1 MTPERWRLWL
11 LAASAL
17 VIVAGVGLALLA
29 LFGSMSWLMEVLYLP
44 GEPDVAEARTL
55 SFAIGVSGAVMVGW
69 GVSMLLVY
77 VDATAIEQPRLARA
91 FLVGVVAWFV
101 LDCTVSITLGAVMN
115 AAANVVFLAALLP
128 PLAALSRT
136 RERAVPAR

>member
-1 MTPERWRLWL
+1 MTPRRWRLWL
-11 LAASAL
+11 IGASAL
-17 VIVAGVGLALLA
+17 VIVAGLGLALLA
-29 LFGSMSWLMEVLYLP
+29 LFGSMTWLMEVLYLP
-44 GEPDVAEARTL
+44 GEPDVADARTL

-77 VDATAIEQPRLARA
+77 LDALAVEQPRLARA

-101 LDCTVSITLGAVMN
+101 LDCTVSLALGAVLN

-128 PLAALSRT
+128 PLAALSRS
-136 RERAVPAR
+136 RSRAASAR

>member
-11 LAASAL
+11 LAANVL

-29 LFGSMSWLMEVLYLP
+29 LFGSMSWLMGVLYLP
-44 GEPDVAEARTL
+44 GEPDVSEARTL

-69 GVSMLLVY
+69 GASMLLVY
-77 VDATAIEQPRLARA
+77 LDATTIEQPRLARA
-91 FLVGVVAWFV
+91 FLVGVVTWFV
-101 LDCTVSITLGAVMN
+101 LDCAVSLTLGAVVN

-128 PLAALSRT
+128 PLAALSR
-136 RERAVPAR
+136 AR

>member
-11 LAASAL
+11 LAASVL
-17 VIVAGVGLALLA
+17 VIVAGLGLALLA
-29 LFGSMSWLMEVLYLP
+29 LFGSMSWLMGVLYLP

-77 VDATAIEQPRLARA
+77 LDASVIEQPRLARA

-101 LDCTVSITLGAVMN
+101 LDCSVSITLGAVVN

-136 RERAVPAR
+136 R